1 MGVKIWGNVYDEEGS
16 LIMTEGKGFGF
27 GLGKMKELRDAFAKA
42 QQVQQGAQELQEE
55 LEQMN
60 IEGQSSDG
68 TVKVVMS
75 GNQEPRSVEISPE
88 AVDQGAEALSALV
101 TEAVKDAYT
110 KSTDTMREKMEALT
124 SGLQLPGM

>member
-1 MGVKIWGNVYDEEGS
+1 
-16 LIMTEGKGFGF
+16 MTEGKGFGF

-68 TVKVVMS
+68 LVKVVMS

-88 AVDQGAEALSALV
+88 AAEKGAEALSASV
-101 TEAVKDAYT
+101 TEALKDAYT

>member
-1 MGVKIWGNVYDEEGS
+1 
-16 LIMTEGKGFGF
+16 MTEGKGFGF

-68 TVKVVMS
+68 SVKVVMS

-88 AVDQGAEALSALV
+88 AAEKGAEALSASV
-101 TEAVKDAYT
+101 TEALKDAYT

>member
-1 MGVKIWGNVYDEEGS
+1 
-16 LIMTEGKGFGF
+16 MTEGKGFGF

-68 TVKVVMS
+68 SVKVIMS

-88 AVDQGAEALSALV
+88 AAEKEAEALSALV

-110 KSTDTMREKMEALT
+110 KSTETMREKMEALT

>member
-1 MGVKIWGNVYDEEGS
+1 
-16 LIMTEGKGFGF
+16 MTEGKGFGF
-27 GLGKMKELRDAFAKA
+27 GLGKMKELREAFAKA

-68 TVKVVMS
+68 SVKVIMS

-88 AVDQGAEALSALV
+88 AAEKEAEALSALV

-110 KSTDTMREKMEALT
+110 KSTETMREKMEALT

>member
-1 MGVKIWGNVYDEEGS
+1 
-16 LIMTEGKGFGF
+16 MTEGKGFGF

-42 QQVQQGAQELQEE
+42 QQVQQGAQQLQEE
-55 LEQMN
+55 LEQMD

-68 TVKVVMS
+68 LVKVVMS

-88 AVDQGAEALSALV
+88 AAQKSAGELSELV
-101 TEAVKDAYT
+101 TEAMKDAYT

>member
-1 MGVKIWGNVYDEEGS
+1 MTEGK
-16 LIMTEGKGFGF
+16 EGKGFGF

-68 TVKVVMS
+68 SVKVIMS
-75 GNQEPRSVEISPE
+75 GNQEPRSVEISQE
-88 AVDQGAEALSALV
+88 ASEKGAEALSELV
-101 TEAVKDAYT
+101 TEAVKDAYQ

-124 SGLQLPGM
+124 SGLQLPGMNG